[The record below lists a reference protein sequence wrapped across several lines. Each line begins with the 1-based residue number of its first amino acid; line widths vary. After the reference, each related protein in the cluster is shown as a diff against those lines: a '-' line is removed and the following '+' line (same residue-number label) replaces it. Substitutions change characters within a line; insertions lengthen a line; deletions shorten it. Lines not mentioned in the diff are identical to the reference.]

1 MNHPSKLSP
10 PKNQAPHR
18 ALNAAT
24 AGRIAII
31 PGLNSNSSAPIKS
44 QAPRARAAADQMLAD
59 RNILKKPYFAD
70 LTNGAMSLPGFRDT
84 QEQFLFAVRFFSRPM
99 AALASRLPD
108 SASRLDLIH
117 NLGEEHGEGNP
128 ATAHDKTFAQFL
140 RSIGGRGDRDTK
152 AGPAVDA
159 FNHALIGVCLAKETD
174 AAFSC
179 LGIIEYAFADI
190 SAFIG
195 NAVVARGWVRR
206 EDLVHYNLH
215 AEIDKR
221 HAEELFS
228 AVEGRFDEG
237 QANVDVVESGLRL
250 GLHLFD
256 AFYADLHQL
265 SQTRPA

>member
-99 AALASRLPD
+99 AALASRLP
-108 SASRLDLIH
+108 SSYFGACPKLSSPASSLENR
-117 NLGEEHGEGNP
+117 EP
-128 ATAHDKTFAQFL
+128 APKLPVFP
-140 RSIGGRGDRDTK
+140 
-152 AGPAVDA
+152 PA
-159 FNHALIGVCLAKETD
+159 
-174 AAFSC
+174 
-179 LGIIEYAFADI
+179 
-190 SAFIG
+190 
-195 NAVVARGWVRR
+195 R
-206 EDLVHYNLH
+206 
-215 AEIDKR
+215 
-221 HAEELFS
+221 
-228 AVEGRFDEG
+228 
-237 QANVDVVESGLRL
+237 
-250 GLHLFD
+250 
-256 AFYADLHQL
+256 
-265 SQTRPA
+265 